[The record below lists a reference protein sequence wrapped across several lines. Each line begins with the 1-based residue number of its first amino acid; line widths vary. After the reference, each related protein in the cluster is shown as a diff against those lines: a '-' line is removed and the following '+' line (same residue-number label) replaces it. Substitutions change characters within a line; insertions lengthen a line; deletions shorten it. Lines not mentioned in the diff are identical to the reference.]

1 MLKTPAD
8 WITAARFVLSLVL
21 FGTLA
26 WIERHDPEARVPIVW
41 IAWLIF
47 VVAALTDAVDG
58 MVARRTGMSDFGR
71 IADPFVDKVLVV
83 GTLVFLAAIPET
95 RELIPAWAVVLI
107 VAREFLVTGVRGYVE
122 SRGIG
127 FPAEAAGK
135 WKMVLQCL
143 AVGGGLLHLANP
155 SPPAPGTAGL
165 WGDFTANLEIITKI
179 LIYATVA
186 LTLYSGITYIVRAR
200 RLLAAAPPR

>member
-107 VAREFLVTGVRGYVE
+107 VAREILGNRRARI
-122 SRGIG
+122 RGIARDRIPG
-127 FPAEAAGK
+127 RGGGEVEDGS
-135 WKMVLQCL
+135 QCL

-155 SPPAPGTAGL
+155 SPRPGTAGL
-165 WGDFTANLEIITKI
+165 WGTSPRIWRSSPRFSSTRPLP
-179 LIYATVA
+179 
-186 LTLYSGITYIVRAR
+186 LTLYSGITYIVARSPAPRGRA
-200 RLLAAAPPR
+200 PR

>member
-8 WITAARFVLSLVL
+8 RITAARFVLSLVL
-21 FGTLA
+21 FGALE
-26 WIERHDPEARVPIVW
+26 WIERTAVDERVT
-41 IAWLIF
+41 IAWFAWGLF
-47 VVAALTDAVDG
+47 VVAALTDVVDG
-58 MVARRTGMSDFGR
+58 IVARRTGMSDFGR

-83 GTLVFLAAIPET
+83 GTLVFLAVIPET
-95 RELIPAWAVVLI
+95 APLIPAWAVVLI

-143 AVGGGLLHLANP
+143 AAGGGLLHLANP
-155 SPPAPGTAGL
+155 GPAGAGPWGAFTSNLGT
-165 WGDFTANLEIITKI
+165 ITKI
-179 LIYATVA
+179 LLYATVA
-186 LTLYSGITYIVRAR
+186 LTLFSGISYIVRAR
-200 RLLAAAPPR
+200 RLLAAAAPR